1 MSALKR
7 FRFPSRYR
15 LRRRSEFEHLMDNG
29 TRAGDHRLQIWAL
42 PNNLGH
48 ARLGLVVGR
57 QHGNALRRNRIK
69 RILREAFR
77 LSRED
82 LPAGLDFACAPRA
95 GARIELQEAI
105 ESLAGIARRLA
116 RKFANEQP
124 EDGSGEVH
132 SKDG

>member
-1 MSALKR
+1 MSAPR
-7 FRFPSRYR
+7 GFSFPSRLR
-15 LRRRSEFEHLMDNG
+15 LRRRAEFQRVMDLG
-29 TRAGDHRLQIWAL
+29 KRAGDQRLQIWAL
-42 PNNLGH
+42 PNNLSH
-48 ARLGLVVGR
+48 PRLGLVVGR

-95 GARIELQEAI
+95 GASIELQEAI

-116 RKFANEQP
+116 RKFANDQP
-124 EDGSGEVH
+124 EDGSAEVH
-132 SKDG
+132 SKDS